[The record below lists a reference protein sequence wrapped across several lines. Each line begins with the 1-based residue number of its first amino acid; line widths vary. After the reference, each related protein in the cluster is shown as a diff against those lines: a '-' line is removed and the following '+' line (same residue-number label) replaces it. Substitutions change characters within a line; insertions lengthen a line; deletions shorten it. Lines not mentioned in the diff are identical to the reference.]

1 MFFQRDRL
9 DLSKIELKEINK
21 HEFKNSTLLS
31 FINLTFKKKFKHV
44 STTYYEKSKK
54 NFFNKN
60 YVLRVDGIYFD
71 IKNTS
76 GNTNDLNN
84 MKLLLKAIFTSKELK
99 EFDNRLKIFQ
109 LLMQGKKHREISENL
124 NVGIATVTRGSLA
137 FEKEEIFKM
146 KTNIIDILR
155 SKKIDNDK

>member
-1 MFFQRDRL
+1 MNT
-9 DLSKIELKEINK
+9 I
-21 HEFKNSTLLS
+21 LLAKL
-31 FINLTFKKKFKHV
+31 FA
-44 STTYYEKSKK
+44 
-54 NFFNKN
+54 
-60 YVLRVDGIYFD
+60 
-71 IKNTS
+71 
-76 GNTNDLNN
+76 NTNDIHN
-84 MKLLLKAIFTSKELK
+84 MELLLKALFTSKELK

-155 SKKIDNDK
+155 SKKFDNDK